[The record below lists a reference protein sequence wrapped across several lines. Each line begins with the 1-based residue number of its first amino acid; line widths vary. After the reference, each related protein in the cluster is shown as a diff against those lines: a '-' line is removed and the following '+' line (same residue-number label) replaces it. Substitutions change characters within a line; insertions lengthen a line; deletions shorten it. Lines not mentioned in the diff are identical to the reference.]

1 MSNNHCSPL
10 SYEELNNTLHKLGL
24 KENPEWLGII
34 LFVRNLVNK
43 MDIISE
49 SQKITLQ
56 KTVIDSLEKKDFSER
71 NLNRIIR
78 MIQKCFT
85 DSIKKELESTEQRLD
100 TQKEFTD
107 TLISQIHILVAEFKK
122 SVNRQSSE
130 LNEFGEKTI
139 SHIELKNNPENI
151 VGYIRGTIKNIVADL
166 RTEANGWE
174 NRARSLENSAR
185 YDNLL
190 KNMFNRS
197 YLDEY
202 LKKSIE
208 DHSASGR
215 PLSLLMIDV
224 DHFKKI
230 NDVWGHLIG
239 DDVLK
244 ALAKLIRVH
253 SDAGA
258 GVPCRYGGEELCI
271 IFDDTDENQA
281 AQRAEALRKDVE
293 SYSFVS
299 RKETGQL
306 GETIHFTISIGVAQ
320 LQNGYRA
327 SDLISA
333 ADRAMYRAKDT
344 GRNRVMSFSG
354 LKAC

>member
-85 DSIKKELESTEQRLD
+85 DSIKKELESTEQKLD
-100 TQKEFTD
+100 NQKEFTD

-139 SHIELKNNPENI
+139 SHIELQNNPENI
-151 VGYIRGTIKNIVADL
+151 VGYI
-166 RTEANGWE
+166 
-174 NRARSLENSAR
+174 
-185 YDNLL
+185 
-190 KNMFNRS
+190 
-197 YLDEY
+197 
-202 LKKSIE
+202 
-208 DHSASGR
+208 
-215 PLSLLMIDV
+215 
-224 DHFKKI
+224 
-230 NDVWGHLIG
+230 
-239 DDVLK
+239 
-244 ALAKLIRVH
+244 
-253 SDAGA
+253 
-258 GVPCRYGGEELCI
+258 
-271 IFDDTDENQA
+271 
-281 AQRAEALRKDVE
+281 
-293 SYSFVS
+293 
-299 RKETGQL
+299 
-306 GETIHFTISIGVAQ
+306 
-320 LQNGYRA
+320 
-327 SDLISA
+327 
-333 ADRAMYRAKDT
+333 
-344 GRNRVMSFSG
+344 
-354 LKAC
+354 

>member
-100 TQKEFTD
+100 TQKDFTD
-107 TLISQIHILVAEFKK
+107 TLISEIHVLVDEFKK

-151 VGYIRGTIKNIVADL
+151 VGYIRGTIKNIVAD
-166 RTEANGWE
+166 
-174 NRARSLENSAR
+174 
-185 YDNLL
+185 
-190 KNMFNRS
+190 
-197 YLDEY
+197 
-202 LKKSIE
+202 
-208 DHSASGR
+208 
-215 PLSLLMIDV
+215 
-224 DHFKKI
+224 
-230 NDVWGHLIG
+230 
-239 DDVLK
+239 
-244 ALAKLIRVH
+244 
-253 SDAGA
+253 
-258 GVPCRYGGEELCI
+258 
-271 IFDDTDENQA
+271 
-281 AQRAEALRKDVE
+281 
-293 SYSFVS
+293 
-299 RKETGQL
+299 
-306 GETIHFTISIGVAQ
+306 
-320 LQNGYRA
+320 
-327 SDLISA
+327 
-333 ADRAMYRAKDT
+333 
-344 GRNRVMSFSG
+344 
-354 LKAC
+354 